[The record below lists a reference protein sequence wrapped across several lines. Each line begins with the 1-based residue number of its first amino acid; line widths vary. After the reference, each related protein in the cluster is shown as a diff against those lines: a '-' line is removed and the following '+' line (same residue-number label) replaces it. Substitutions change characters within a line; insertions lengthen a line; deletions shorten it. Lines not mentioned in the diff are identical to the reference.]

1 MNNQTFSEIANSI
14 APHYFGKQCYYK
26 KGYMADWIWN
36 AATEK
41 GINELTIDI
50 LNYKI
55 HPRELQLKPLVI
67 FLPKLKETI
76 NKQLEREGF
85 SPELIIDAKFHI
97 KLFEVENRLRCTA
110 ILTDSDNNKYIGKE
124 YTEYPYDNN
133 FKIFKSSSEND
144 MDWANEADNALN
156 TSEWFGAILRYVFY
170 FGKRKFNTFYN
181 QKQLKKNA
189 LLGTIFQICLI
200 VLLFYFL
207 YKYSVG

>member
-1 MNNQTFSEIANSI
+1 
-14 APHYFGKQCYYK
+14 
-26 KGYMADWIWN
+26 MADWIWN

-67 FLPKLKETI
+67 FLPKLKEKI

-85 SPELIIDAKFHI
+85 SPDFIIDAKFHI
-97 KLFEVENRLRCTA
+97 KILETENTLRCTP
-110 ILTDSDNNKYIGKE
+110 ILRDRKE
-124 YTEYPYDNN
+124 KTYLGNVHFEHPYDNN
-133 FKIFKSSSEND
+133 FEVFNSRSEND
-144 MDWANEADNALN
+144 MDWENEADNALN

-170 FGKRKFNTFYN
+170 FGKRHFNTFYN

-189 LLGTIFQICLI
+189 LVGYLFQIILI
-200 VLLFYFL
+200 VLFFYLFYL
-207 YKYSVG
+207 YSTNH